1 MSTPCILAAVAI
13 VLLLPIIIILWATES
28 TEQKVRR
35 LRTYGY
41 SQRKIA
47 EQLQVSRYR
56 VRLALA

>member
-28 TEQKVRR
+28 TEQRVRR